1 MDRNDALLRGLN
13 DIFPIG
19 NAFQTDLVSKMR
31 IRQFHIKKRLLK
43 KDKVAGK
50 AWRLE
55 EGIVGL
61 IDRGSPGSTQIV
73 RIIMP
78 GTIFTDLDS
87 FFRNRRIRHDYVA
100 LTDIK
105 VNELTRDDF
114 RKLKKHPETAEL
126 VVDILLSL
134 ASLNEAYLKVLR
146 QPAAMRV
153 AFLAENHMPFCSI
166 PDEHAANY
174 LELALEDYL
183 AEKARYLARVSG
195 LSPAASKPMIA
206 NPKALAFSIKAYIVE
221 NYMAAIC
228 REDLAVRFNTSI
240 RSMDRTFKET
250 IGTSVYQT
258 ILRLK
263 MEHALKMLREESVQV
278 KVVAERLGYDD
289 PFVFSRIFKK
299 YHQFSPKDARKSEA
313 EERN

>member
-19 NAFQTDLVSKMR
+19 NAFQHDLVSKMR
-31 IRQFHIKKRLLK
+31 MKQFNIRKRLLK
-43 KDKVAGK
+43 KDKVASK

-55 EGIVGL
+55 EGIVGV
-61 IDRGSPGSTQIV
+61 IDRGLPGSAQIV

-87 FFRNRRIRHDYVA
+87 FFRNRRIRFDYVA
-100 LTDIK
+100 LTDVK

-114 RKLKKHPETAEL
+114 KKLKKHPETAEL

-134 ASLNEAYLKVLR
+134 AALNEVYLKVLR

-153 AFLAENHMPFCSI
+153 AFLAENHVPFSSI

-174 LELALEDYL
+174 LELAPEDYL
-183 AEKARYLARVSG
+183 AEKARFLARAAQ
-195 LSPAASKPMIA
+195 LSPAASKRMIT
-206 NPKALAFSIKAYIVE
+206 NPKALAFSIKAYILD
-221 NYMAAIC
+221 NYRTPIC
-228 REDLAVRFNTSI
+228 RENLAERFNTSV
-240 RSMDRTFKET
+240 RSMDRTFKDT
-250 IGTSVYQT
+250 FGTSIYQT

-263 MEHALKMLREESVQV
+263 MEHALKLLQEEKMQV
-278 KVVAERLGYDD
+278 KTVAERMGYDD
-289 PFVFSRIFKK
+289 PFVFSKIFKK
-299 YHQFSPKDARKSEA
+299 YYSLSPNDARKQA
-313 EERN
+313 TEEKK